1 MRLSDRMMAPSWI
14 VIQLLEHCN
23 LRCRMCYEWGE
34 TGAYHAREPAM
45 LELPLVL
52 RTVEECLP
60 ARPAFEFFG
69 GEPLLYPGIW
79 EVIARIREGR
89 CGLAFP
95 TNGMLLEEHAERLVA
110 TAPTRIWVSLDGPE
124 AVNDRQRGRGV
135 FRRVVRGMERL
146 RDAKRARGSAWPQVG
161 VTCVVTPSNHGH
173 VEELFLRCLDLS
185 MLDCVSIELQSWA
198 TAQQAGDYARVLA
211 DRFGVAATPCAN
223 AYVREPAAFAGID
236 AEGLTAQMRS
246 VARACAAR
254 GILFHSQPRTLE
266 VANIR
271 SYLSGRWEAMSDRRS
286 RCAVPWVSAEITAR
300 GDVTPCHTF
309 HDLTIGNIHEQ
320 GLLEIWR
327 GSRLK
332 QLQSHLRDGLFPIC
346 TACCRYYGGAGA
358 VGTPPAEGS

>member
-1 MRLSDRMMAPSWI
+1 
-14 VIQLLEHCN
+14 
-23 LRCRMCYEWGE
+23 
-34 TGAYHAREPAM
+34 
-45 LELPLVL
+45 
-52 RTVEECLP
+52 
-60 ARPAFEFFG
+60 
-69 GEPLLYPGIW
+69 
-79 EVIARIREGR
+79 
-89 CGLAFP
+89 
-95 TNGMLLEEHAERLVA
+95 
-110 TAPTRIWVSLDGPE
+110 
-124 AVNDRQRGRGV
+124 
-135 FRRVVRGMERL
+135 
-146 RDAKRARGSAWPQVG
+146 
-161 VTCVVTPSNHGH
+161 VTPSNHGH

-246 VARACAAR
+246 VAGACAAR
-254 GILFHSQPRTLE
+254 GILFHSQPRALE

-271 SYLSGRWEAMSDRRS
+271 SYLSGRWEEMSDRRS

-327 GSRLK
+327 GARLK
-332 QLQSHLRDGLFPIC
+332 RLQSHLRDGLFPIC